1 MVRKYSSPLALALLV
16 LAALPAA
23 AQAPRAPYSKDWVTW
38 FEPAGIPWEKQNYR
52 LDSAR
57 TAVIEDDGN
66 GGLKFN
72 GFEWPAGDLGRAR
85 RCRVSGPLPEPKLS
99 RMRFIIDCPNDWYHH
114 FFIATNSLRAAQ
126 DLVDRVV
133 APGEADGP
141 AARAIR
147 ERLAARTAATL
158 FVDDLASVPEAKR
171 MAVLKSV
178 GDAGATAVKKTVYRE
193 APYLELDLG
202 THDDV
207 FNTIQLNRTQ
217 RVARVVLDRL
227 IPAARKVEES
237 LAGVDPI
244 AGIALKLSVA
254 YKNFVTPNNN
264 EAGVD
269 SVEMFLPRAELRKFL
284 NDEITSQ
291 QLVAAG
297 VVRVNGNRVDVDL
310 AQQ

>member
-1 MVRKYSSPLALALLV
+1 MVPKVFAAFALVWLALPL
-16 LAALPAA
+16 A
-23 AQAPRAPYSKDWVTW
+23 AQAPRAPYSKDWVIW
-38 FEPAGIPWEKQNYR
+38 FQPAGIPWEEQRYR

-57 TAVIEDDGN
+57 TAVIADDGN
-66 GGLKFN
+66 GGLTYN
-72 GFEWPAGDLGRAR
+72 GFAWPAGELGRAR

-114 FFIATNSLRAAQ
+114 FFIPTSSLAAAQ
-126 DLVDRVV
+126 GLIDRVI

-147 ERLAARTAATL
+147 ERIAARAAAAL
-158 FVDDLASVPEAKR
+158 FIDDLASVPEAKR
-171 MAVLKSV
+171 MAVLTSV
-178 GDAGATAVKKTVYRE
+178 GNAGATSVKRTIYRE
-193 APYLELDLG
+193 APYLEMDLG
-202 THDDV
+202 AHEDV

-217 RVARVVLDRL
+217 RVVRVVLERL
-227 IPAARKVEES
+227 IPAARKIEES
-237 LAGVDPI
+237 LAGIDPI
-244 AGIALKLSVA
+244 TGIALKLTVSF
-254 YKNFVTPNNN
+254 KNFVTPNNN

-269 SVEMFLPRAELRKFL
+269 TVEIFLPRAEVKKLL

-291 QLVAAG
+291 QLIAAG